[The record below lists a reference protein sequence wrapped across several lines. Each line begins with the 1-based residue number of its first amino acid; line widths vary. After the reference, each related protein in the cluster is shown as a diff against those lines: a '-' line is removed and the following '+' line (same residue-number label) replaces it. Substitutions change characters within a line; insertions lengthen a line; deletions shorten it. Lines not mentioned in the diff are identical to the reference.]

1 MKLNALKIAM
11 ITAMLPLAAHA
22 GVTIAPMATYQS
34 LDDFADNE
42 VIPQIGL
49 GYKFQELP
57 FAIEAVYG
65 AGEFDLTDKAGV
77 YGNAAGTGTTDMQ
90 QYRVDLKMFLPS
102 FSPKLEPYIAAGGGQ
117 IFLDGAA
124 PGSALAVSG
133 DDGTNSYGTYNGGL
147 GMQYSFTPK
156 VQGIADARYYGF
168 EIDEAGSNNNID
180 DYQLSLGLQIDLG
193 GEAAVAP
200 VAPMPEPVK
209 QMPKDS
215 DNDGVIDANDKCPAT
230 PTTFAVDADGCPI
243 EIVKPVSVPVRI
255 LFEFD
260 KSNIQPQYQDEVKK
274 VADFMDQFPTSTVV
288 VEGHTDS
295 KGSDEYNM
303 ALSER
308 RAASVAGSLE
318 SNYNINSQRLSTVGY
333 GETQPVAT
341 NETEAGRQLN
351 RRVVA
356 VVSGQE
362 TTMQPR

>member
-77 YGNAAGTGTTDMQ
+77 YLGGDNSIDMQ

-117 IFLDGAA
+117 IFLDGNA
-124 PGSALAVSG
+124 GSAVG
-133 DDGTNSYGTYNGGL
+133 NGTNDYGTYNGGL